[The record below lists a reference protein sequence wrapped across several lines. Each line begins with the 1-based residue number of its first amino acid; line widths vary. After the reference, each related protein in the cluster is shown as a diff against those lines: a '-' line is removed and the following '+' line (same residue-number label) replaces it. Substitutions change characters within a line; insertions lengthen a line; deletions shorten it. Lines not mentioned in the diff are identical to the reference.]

1 MALAVSR
8 AIQTGNAARS
18 RALGFD
24 TNKKVDGMTEAT
36 WGDDIKT
43 PGIDWRMSAS
53 LENVPRGDSDLAEV
67 TSLEG
72 AVRAWLDLNPEHKAV
87 AVLTP
92 ERAVLIDG
100 VSSESLAG
108 DSIAALAEH
117 LPGTA
122 AGAA

>member
-1 MALAVSR
+1 
-8 AIQTGNAARS
+8 
-18 RALGFD
+18 
-24 TNKKVDGMTEAT
+24 MTEAT

-72 AVRAWLDLNPEHKAV
+72 AVRAWLDLDPEHKAV

-108 DSIAALAEH
+108 DSIAALTEH
-117 LPGTA
+117 LPGIA
-122 AGAA
+122 PGAA